1 MFSSIAVMFWFIFS
15 QAMTNFA
22 CVLIYFTFLGAFIHA
37 HTLWMVRCNTWL
49 SRRIIWKRILW
60 EIFHWKRFCLFMLI
74 FTWLRFEKSALLKMY
89 AVNIMISKQVSQF
102 LKRRQNFWCVINS
115 SQLGTAFLSHIDQL
129 RVFWIRIVF
138 CKINTHPV
146 YHTEFP

>member
-1 MFSSIAVMFWFIFS
+1 MFSSMAVMFWFIFS

-74 FTWLRFEKSALLKMY
+74 YLAQIWEICSPENVCCKHYDKQAGEPVSKEKAEFLVCHKFITIGHSISQSHRPVEGVLNQNCLL
-89 AVNIMISKQVSQF
+89 
-102 LKRRQNFWCVINS
+102 
-115 SQLGTAFLSHIDQL
+115 
-129 RVFWIRIVF
+129 
-138 CKINTHPV
+138 
-146 YHTEFP
+146 